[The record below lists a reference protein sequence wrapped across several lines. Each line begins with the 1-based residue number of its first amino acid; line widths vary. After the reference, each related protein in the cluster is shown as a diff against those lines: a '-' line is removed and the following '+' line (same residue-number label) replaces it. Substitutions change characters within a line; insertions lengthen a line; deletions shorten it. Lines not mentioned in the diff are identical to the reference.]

1 MAVEYVTNPSV
12 DSLCSDTN
20 LVIFGYQHA
29 SGIEL
34 EYRYG
39 KIDTVNEYCLQRI
52 MDTTKVPVCSIG
64 KVLLENRTMRHTG
77 PAIDKNGQVFWCF

>member
-20 LVIFGYQHA
+20 LVIFGYQYA

-64 KVLLENRTMRHTG
+64 KVLLKTAQCGIPDRR
-77 PAIDKNGQVFWCF
+77 